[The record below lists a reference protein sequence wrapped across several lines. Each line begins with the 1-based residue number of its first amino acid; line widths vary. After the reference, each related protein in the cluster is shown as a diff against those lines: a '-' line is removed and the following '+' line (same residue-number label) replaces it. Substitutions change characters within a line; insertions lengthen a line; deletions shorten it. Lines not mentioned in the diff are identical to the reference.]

1 MKFAPLFFLLFS
13 IPGLGQTGGRSPFA
27 FTQNAPNAAISSM
40 GGIGIGLPSSDPA
53 SAFQNPA
60 LINKS
65 MVGKLSLSHQN
76 FLSDAGISHVS
87 SAFSIKKQW
96 FSVHLHAFQ
105 AGDFET
111 TDITG
116 NPTGTF
122 TGNETAA
129 QLGWK
134 KMLSNRW
141 SGGIGLRYLGASYG
155 FYHYAGLSAQLGFFY
170 NDTAKNTTFA
180 LLLDQPG
187 IMLSKAGNVR
197 ESIPANLQ
205 MAYSKKL
212 EHLPL
217 RFQVGVQHLNRWNIR
232 YYDPADPYYN
242 PITQTLGSTEPEP
255 VKNYTFDKIFR
266 HFTFGAELNLSK
278 NLQARMGYNA
288 LRRGELTLP
297 TKGGFTGFSFG
308 FSLKTKRFEFSL
320 ARVPF
325 ALAGKTTQFSLL
337 LDPTV
342 WFK

>member
-1 MKFAPLFFLLFS
+1 MKFAPLFLLLFS

-122 TGNETAA
+122 TGNETAV

-180 LLLDQPG
+180 ILLDQPG

-320 ARVPF
+320 ARIPF

>member
-122 TGNETAA
+122 TGNETAV

-180 LLLDQPG
+180 ILLDQPG

-320 ARVPF
+320 ARIPF

>member
-1 MKFAPLFFLLFS
+1 MKFAPFALFLISLS
-13 IPGLGQTGGRSPFA
+13 GLGQTGGRSPFA
-27 FTQNAPNAAISSM
+27 FTQNAPSAAISSF
-40 GGIGIGLPSSDPA
+40 GGIGIGISSNDPA

-60 LINKS
+60 LINPS
-65 MVGKLSLSHQN
+65 MVGKLSLSHHN

-87 SAFSIKKQW
+87 TALKFKKQT
-96 FSVHLHAFQ
+96 FSVHLHSFQ
-105 AGDFET
+105 SGEFET

-116 NPTGTF
+116 NPTGNF
-122 TGNETAA
+122 TGNETAV
-129 QLGWK
+129 QLGWNK
-134 KMLSNRW
+134 SLSQKW

-155 FYHYAGLSAQLGFFY
+155 FYHYSGMAAQLGFFY
-170 NDTAKNTTFA
+170 NDTAKNATFA
-180 LLLDQPG
+180 AVLDQAG
-187 IMLSKAGNVR
+187 VMLGATGNVR

-205 MAYSKKL
+205 IAYSKKL

-217 RFQVGVQHLNRWNIR
+217 RFQIGAQHLTSWNLR

-242 PITQTLGSTEPEP
+242 PVTQTLGSSEPEP
-255 VKNYTFDKIFR
+255 EKNYTFDKFFR

-308 FSLKTKRFEFSL
+308 FALKTKRFEFSL

-337 LDPTV
+337 LHPTA